1 MKSEPVKQNLKFS
14 SYCILKSCIY
24 YHTSVLDS
32 PFTNGGFTKVY
43 DNIRKCQF
51 YDMRKN
57 RHTGGVY
64 KDSSKPDAVVETSVI
79 HQYQGCEAHIT
90 IIHIKK

>member
-1 MKSEPVKQNLKFS
+1 
-14 SYCILKSCIY
+14 
-24 YHTSVLDS
+24 
-32 PFTNGGFTKVY
+32 
-43 DNIRKCQF
+43 
-51 YDMRKN
+51 MRKN